1 MIIGID
7 SHLIYSMKTNKKNVW
22 NCYKTFIFLYSQS
35 EFEPDDFSLHFF
47 IFVIYSYFRLISLI
61 ENACKWTT
69 PWNALF
75 VQNFMVKWA
84 LSQTITGQNV
94 KKCGKRKRERFAMTA
109 NSRLLS
115 HYLSLQMCKTHFN
128 LERESELFLGY
139 FFVKQGVFWVFTLD
153 YKAQLAIVNSL
164 IFLTRFRNQISNT
177 MSLYVNE
184 TRITNWF

>member
-1 MIIGID
+1 MRNVLETY
-7 SHLIYSMKTNKKNVW
+7 SH
-22 NCYKTFIFLYSQS
+22 
-35 EFEPDDFSLHFF
+35 
-47 IFVIYSYFRLISLI
+47 FRLISLI
-61 ENACKWTT
+61 ENACKWTA

-164 IFLTRFRNQISNT
+164 IFLTRFRNQIRNT
-177 MSLYVNE
+177 MSLYVDE